1 MRNNNFIPFFLWGV
15 TQFILQVSCETNT
28 PYPKPKAY
36 LALSYPNPQYTL
48 FESPFYKLPLNTQ
61 AEIKSQT
68 ERGLE
73 VYYPTLNAS
82 LFLNYT
88 VVNTPFEALEAGIEN
103 KLSEHVKKATAILEF
118 PYEDVSSNKRGVLY
132 EIKGDAASAAQFYV
146 SDQSQNFLSG
156 ALYFNIRPHYDSIY
170 PAAQYVIRDLRQ
182 IISGIA
188 WKTKV
193 SAQ

>member
-1 MRNNNFIPFFLWGV
+1 MRKNNFTPFFLWGV
-15 TQFILQVSCETNT
+15 ALLILQASCETTT

-36 LALSYPNPQYTL
+36 FALSYPNAQYTL

-61 AEIKSQT
+61 AEIKNQT
-68 ERGLE
+68 EQGLE
-73 VYYPTLNAS
+73 VYYPALDAS

-88 VVNTPFEALEAGIEN
+88 SVNVSFEALEAGIEN
-103 KLSEHVKKATAILEF
+103 KLSEHVKKATAILAF
-118 PYEDVSSNKRGVLY
+118 PYEDVSSNKLGVLY

-156 ALYFNIRPHYDSIY
+156 ALYFNIIPHYDSIY

-182 IISGIA
+182 IISGVA
-188 WKTKV
+188 WKTTVKL
-193 SAQ
+193 Q